1 LKAQDKAQELVVIKD
16 AEIRSATGIAIPGL
30 FAPDA
35 PTAKRVFEF
44 FTANIRNPH
53 TRKAYGKAAA
63 AFAVWCETRCLGHL
77 RDVQPVHVAAYI
89 EELQQRVAAPSV
101 KLQLAA
107 LRMLFDWLVVGQAM
121 PFNPASVVR
130 GPKHSVKKGKTP
142 GADG

>member
-1 LKAQDKAQELVVIKD
+1 MIKEVIIHNMKTHGNVQEFVVIPNT
-16 AEIRSATGIAIPGL
+16 EIRSAGGITIQSI

-35 PTAKRVFEF
+35 PKRVFEF

-63 AFAVWCETRCLGHL
+63 AFAAWCETRGLGHL

-101 KLQLAA
+101 RLQPAA
-107 LRMLFDWLVVGQAM
+107 LRMLFDWLALGQAL
-121 PFNPASVVR
+121 PANPTGGVR
-130 GPKHSVKKGKTP
+130 GPQHSRK
-142 GADG
+142 